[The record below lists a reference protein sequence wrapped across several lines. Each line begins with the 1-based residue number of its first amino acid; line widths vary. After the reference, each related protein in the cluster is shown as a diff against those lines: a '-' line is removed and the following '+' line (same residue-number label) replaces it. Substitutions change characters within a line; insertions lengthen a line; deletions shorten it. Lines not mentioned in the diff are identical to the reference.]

1 MCHNVA
7 TAGCRYEIIAG
18 NYEQK
23 FSIDEQS
30 GVISVVEP
38 LQGLSKGRAQRA
50 LAEVD
55 PIITLQVSILSPR
68 LVVVSDPGHCR
79 SGRMISG
86 SPLWTHRFLSTS
98 SPRTCSPGMGLGSPQ
113 PSTHTDPV
121 TPCPGWSSS

>member
-1 MCHNVA
+1 MIVCHNVT

-55 PIITLQVSILSPR
+55 PIITLQVSILCSC
-68 LVVVSDPGHCR
+68 LVTVSDPGHCR
-79 SGRMISG
+79 SGPMISG
-86 SPLWTHRFLSTS
+86 SPLWTHRSLSTS
-98 SPRTCSPGMGLGSPQ
+98 SPRTCSPGMDLLSPA
-113 PSTHTDPV
+113 HTLS
-121 TPCPGWSSS
+121 PCPGWSSS

>member
-1 MCHNVA
+1 MIVCHNVT

-55 PIITLQVSILSPR
+55 PIITLQVSSQDTLH
-68 LVVVSDPGHCR
+68 LVTVSDPGHCR
-79 SGRMISG
+79 SGPMISG
-86 SPLWTHRFLSTS
+86 SPLWTHRSLSTS
-98 SPRTCSPGMGLGSPQ
+98 SLRTCSPGMGLLSPA
-113 PSTHTDPV
+113 HTL
-121 TPCPGWSSS
+121 TQ